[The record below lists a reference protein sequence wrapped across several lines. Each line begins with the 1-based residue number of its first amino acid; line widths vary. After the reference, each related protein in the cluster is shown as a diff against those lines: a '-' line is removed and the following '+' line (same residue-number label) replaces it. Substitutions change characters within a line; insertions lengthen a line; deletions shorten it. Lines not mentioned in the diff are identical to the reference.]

1 MPDLLRLTLWD
12 DAADV
17 GPVTLADDGS
27 IEQRADLDAIEV
39 PMDSWRRAE
48 LPGDTAGYKVVATD
62 ADGVHH
68 HATVD
73 THRRQLGHVRLLVR
87 PVPMLGP
94 LGATP

>member
-1 MPDLLRLTLWD
+1 MPDLRRLTLWD

-17 GPVTLADDGS
+17 GPVALHDDGS
-27 IEQRADLDAIEV
+27 FESRADLDAIEV
-39 PMDSWRRAE
+39 PMDAWRRAE
-48 LPGDTAGYKVVATD
+48 LPGDTEGYAAVATD
-62 ADGVHH
+62 AKGTHH
-68 HATVD
+68 HGTVD